1 MINIDATHAQLC
13 IKSCI
18 ELYGYM
24 EIQTEYC
31 DDRVMHSSMSILEQY
46 ELSKLF
52 DVYKPIVNNVGNIVD
67 IKA

>member
-1 MINIDATHAQLC
+1 
-13 IKSCI
+13 
-18 ELYGYM
+18 
-24 EIQTEYC
+24 
-31 DDRVMHSSMSILEQY
+31 MSIIEQY